1 MKLMNGTFVPL
12 LVALVTLL
20 VVAPFAEGRPLFSSI
35 LISLLLVTGVF
46 AVHEH
51 TLLRRVI
58 LVALVVV
65 VVIRWLAHLYGET
78 HEALVVAGH
87 VGIGLYMLAIC
98 ALCVSIVLRRERVT
112 SDTVLGAVCGYLL
125 IAYVFTFAYAALE
138 DMYPGSFK
146 SNVVLPDYEGAAR
159 IGRGTPELMY
169 YSFVTMTSVGYGEIV
184 PASRMARSL
193 AILEMLSGQLYL
205 AAFVARLVG
214 VMGSSNMRNR

>member
-1 MKLMNGTFVPL
+1 MKGTFVPL
-12 LVALVTLL
+12 LVALVTVL
-20 VVAPFAEGRPLFSSI
+20 VVAPFAEGWPLLSAI
-35 LISLLLVTGVF
+35 LISILLITGVF

-51 TLLRRVI
+51 RLLRRGI
-58 LVALVVV
+58 LVALVAV
-65 VVIRWLAHLYGET
+65 VVIRWLSHLYGET

-87 VGIGLYMLAIC
+87 VAVGLYMLTLC
-98 ALCVSIVLRRERVT
+98 ALCLSIVLRREQVT

-138 DMYPGSFK
+138 DMCPGSFR
-146 SNVVLPDYEGAAR
+146 SDVVLPDYEEAAK
-159 IGRGTPELMY
+159 IGSGTPELMY

-214 VMGSSNMRNR
+214 VMGSRSPPGVRS